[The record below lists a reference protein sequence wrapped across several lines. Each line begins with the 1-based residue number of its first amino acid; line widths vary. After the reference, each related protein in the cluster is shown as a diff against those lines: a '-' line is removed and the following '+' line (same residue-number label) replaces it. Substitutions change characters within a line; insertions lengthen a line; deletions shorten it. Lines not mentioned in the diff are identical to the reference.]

1 MVNLVFFNNLITI
14 KITVIFMHEID
25 EIKTKYISIK
35 YKPSLGAGDFE
46 GSIALDWDDKGAL
59 NLRFVSWW
67 HY

>member
-46 GSIALDWDDKGAL
+46 GSIALD
-59 NLRFVSWW
+59 
-67 HY
+67 